1 MAKQEIT
8 YLWGERSLLINM
20 GNRSS
25 KRLRIL
31 YAFEF
36 LFTAGL
42 ATIFFIQ
49 AVPFG
54 HNYVHWVGC
63 IGAGLLYFLAARR
76 FLMRIVFS
84 ECILLDSQCIALVK
98 KTIFSRQVRRYDWRL
113 LGALHYEGIAAK
125 TDHPLKGKC
134 FDYFGFETQ
143 EQLIQTLHQDGNL
156 YFDTPQGK
164 LYFAAGVYSWD
175 AEEMVQMMKMYM
187 GTSLQLGPEWEQMLQ
202 AHEMD
207 DASNTRNN
215 NE

>member
-1 MAKQEIT
+1 MAKENIT
-8 YLWGERSLLINM
+8 YYWGNRSLLINL
-20 GNRSS
+20 GNRTSR
-25 KRLRIL
+25 RLRVL
-31 YAFEF
+31 YVFEF

-49 AVPFG
+49 SMPFKQ
-54 HNYVHWVGC
+54 NYVQWVAAT
-63 IGAGLLYFLAARR
+63 GACLLYFLAARR
-76 FLMRIVFS
+76 FLIRMFCS
-84 ECILLDSQCIALVK
+84 ECIMLDEKCVAFVK
-98 KTIFSRQVRRYDWRL
+98 KTIFSKQVRRYDWRL
-113 LGALHYEGIAAK
+113 LGALHYEGKAQK

-143 EQLIQTLHQDGNL
+143 EQIIQTLHQDGNL

-164 LYFAAGVYSWD
+164 LYFASGVYSWD

-207 DASNTRNN
+207 DAQ
-215 NE
+215 